1 MNRIVRGTLATSVAL
16 LMVGCVTAPCVF
28 ADAEEEGEN
37 APGLLPQVSA
47 AKVTLEQGLAA
58 AEASGK
64 PLSAK
69 FEIEDGKL
77 QLSVYTK
84 KDGKYFE
91 VVVDHETGAVAK
103 TEEIQ
108 GGDDLKAAQRQDRAM
123 AKAKMSL
130 RQAVGKSVATNAG
143 AKAIRAS
150 AYTSRKGHAMADIDI
165 VVGGKAKEAPQ
176 RLD

>member
-1 MNRIVRGTLATSVAL
+1 MNRIIRGTLVVSIAL
-16 LMVGCVTAPCVF
+16 LAVGCMTAPRVF
-28 ADAEEEGEN
+28 ADADEEGEN
-37 APGLLPQVSA
+37 APGLLPQVTA

-58 AEASGK
+58 AESSGK

-84 KDGKYFE
+84 KDNKYFE
-91 VVVDHETGAVAK
+91 VVVDHETGAVSK
-103 TEEIQ
+103 TEEIK
-108 GGDDLKAAQRQDRAM
+108 GGNDLRAAQRQSRAM
-123 AKAKMSL
+123 AKAKISL
-130 RQAVGKSVATNAG
+130 RQAVEKSVAASAG

>member
-1 MNRIVRGTLATSVAL
+1 MSRIVRGMLVVSVAL
-16 LMVGCVTAPCVF
+16 LAVGCSLGTRAF
-28 ADAEEEGEN
+28 AAEEEGEN
-37 APGLLPQVSA
+37 AAGLLPQVA
-47 AKVTLEQGLAA
+47 TAKVSLGQGLAA
-58 AEASGK
+58 AETAGK

-91 VVVDHETGAVAK
+91 VVVDHETGAIST
-103 TEEIQ
+103 TEEIK
-108 GGDDLKAAQRQDRAM
+108 GGDDLKAAQHQDRAM
-123 AKAKMSL
+123 TKAKITL
-130 RQAVGKSVATNAG
+130 QQAVEKSLAAHAG

-150 AYTSRKGHAMADIDI
+150 AYMSRKGHAIADIDI
-165 VVGGKAKEAPQ
+165 AAGGKASEAPQ

>member
-1 MNRIVRGTLATSVAL
+1 MNRVVRGTLAVSVAL
-16 LMVGCVTAPCVF
+16 LTAGCVAAPRVF
-28 ADAEEEGEN
+28 ADGDEEGEN
-37 APGLLPQVSA
+37 APGLLPQVTA

-84 KDGKYFE
+84 KDNKYFQ
-91 VVVDHETGAVAK
+91 VVVDHETGAVSK
-103 TEEIQ
+103 TEEIK
-108 GGDDLKAAQRQDRAM
+108 GGNDLRAAQRQSRAM
-123 AKAKMSL
+123 AKAKISL
-130 RQAVGKSVATNAG
+130 RQAVEKSVAASAG

>member
-1 MNRIVRGTLATSVAL
+1 MNRVVRGTLAVSVAL
-16 LMVGCVTAPCVF
+16 LTAGCVAAPRVF
-28 ADAEEEGEN
+28 ADGDEEGEN
-37 APGLLPQVSA
+37 APGLLPQVTA

-84 KDGKYFE
+84 KGGKYFE

-103 TEEIQ
+103 TEEIK
-108 GGDDLKAAQRQDRAM
+108 GGGDLKAAQRQDRAM
-123 AKAKMSL
+123 AKAKLSL
-130 RQAVGKSVATNAG
+130 QQAVGKSVAANAG

>member
-1 MNRIVRGTLATSVAL
+1 MSRIVRGMLVVSVAL
-16 LMVGCVTAPCVF
+16 LMMGCAVATRAF
-28 ADAEEEGEN
+28 AAEKEGEN
-37 APGLLPQVSA
+37 APGLLPQIAA
-47 AKVTLEQGLAA
+47 AKVSLEKGLAA
-58 AEASGK
+58 AETAGK

-69 FEIEDGKL
+69 FEIGDGKL

-91 VVVDHETGAVAK
+91 VIVDHETGAVSK
-103 TEEIQ
+103 TEEIK

-123 AKAKMSL
+123 AKAKISL
-130 RQAVGKSVATNAG
+130 QQAVEKSLAAHAG

-165 VVGGKAKEAPQ
+165 VVGGKAREAPQ
-176 RLD
+176 KLD

>member
-1 MNRIVRGTLATSVAL
+1 MHSGESGRDVQVESVRRRGFEDESHRSRNAGL
-16 LMVGCVTAPCVF
+16 VGR
-28 ADAEEEGEN
+28 
-37 APGLLPQVSA
+37 A
-47 AKVTLEQGLAA
+47 A
-58 AEASGK
+58 GK

-84 KDGKYFE
+84 KDGKYYE
-91 VVVDHETGAVAK
+91 IIVDHETGAVSK
-103 TEEIQ
+103 TEEIK

-123 AKAKMSL
+123 TKAKLSL
-130 RQAVGKSVATNAG
+130 QKAVEKSLKAHTG

-150 AYTSRKGHAMADIDI
+150 AYMSRKGHAMADIDI
-165 VVGGKAKEAPQ
+165 VAGGKASEAPQ

>member
-1 MNRIVRGTLATSVAL
+1 MKRIIRGTLTLSVVL
-16 LMVGCVTAPCVF
+16 LMVGCVVTTRTF
-28 ADAEEEGEN
+28 ADADEEGEN
-37 APGLLPQVSA
+37 APGLLPQVAA
-47 AKVTLEQGLAA
+47 AKVSLEQGLAA
-58 AEASGK
+58 AKTFGK

-84 KDGKYFE
+84 KGGKYFE

-103 TEEIQ
+103 TEEIK
-108 GGDDLKAAQRQDRAM
+108 GGGDLKAAQRQDRAM
-123 AKAKMSL
+123 AKAKLSL
-130 RQAVGKSVATNAG
+130 QQAVGKSVAANAG

>member
-1 MNRIVRGTLATSVAL
+1 MNRFVRGTLAVSVVL
-16 LMVGCVTAPCVF
+16 LMVGWVATTRAF
-28 ADAEEEGEN
+28 ADADEEGEN
-37 APGLLPQVSA
+37 APGLLPQVGA
-47 AKVTLEQGLAA
+47 AKVSLEAGLAA
-58 AEASGK
+58 AETSGK

-84 KDGKYFE
+84 KNGKYFE
-91 VVVDHETGAVAK
+91 VIVDHETGAVAK
-103 TEEIQ
+103 TEEIK
-108 GGDDLKAAQRQDRAM
+108 GGDDLKAAQRQGRAM
-123 AKAKMSL
+123 LKAKITL
-130 RQAVGKSVATNAG
+130 QKAVEKAVAANAG

>member
-1 MNRIVRGTLATSVAL
+1 MKRIIRGTLALSVVL
-16 LMVGCVTAPCVF
+16 LMVGCVVTTRAF
-28 ADAEEEGEN
+28 ADADEEGEN
-37 APGLLPQVSA
+37 APGLLPQVAA
-47 AKVTLEQGLAA
+47 AKISLEQGLAA
-58 AEASGK
+58 AKTSGK

-91 VVVDHETGAVAK
+91 VIVDHETGAVAK
-103 TEEIQ
+103 AEEIKD
-108 GGDDLKAAQRQDRAM
+108 GEDLKAAQHQDRAI
-123 AKAKMSL
+123 AKAKITL
-130 RQAVGKSVATNAG
+130 QKAVEKAVAANSG

>member
-1 MNRIVRGTLATSVAL
+1 MSRIVRGMLAVSVAL
-16 LMVGCVTAPCVF
+16 LTVGCAVATGAF
-28 ADAEEEGEN
+28 AAEEEGEN
-37 APGLLPQVSA
+37 APGLLPQVEAS
-47 AKVTLEQGLAA
+47 KVSLEKGLAA
-58 AEASGK
+58 AETAGK

-91 VVVDHETGAVAK
+91 VIVDQETGAVSK
-103 TEEIQ
+103 TEEIK
-108 GGDDLKAAQRQDRAM
+108 GGEDLKAARRQDRAM
-123 AKAKMSL
+123 TKAKMSL
-130 RQAVGKSVATNAG
+130 QKAVEKSLAAHPG

-165 VVGGKAKEAPQ
+165 VAGGKTSEAPQ

>member
-1 MNRIVRGTLATSVAL
+1 MSRIVRGMLVVSVAL
-16 LMVGCVTAPCVF
+16 LTVGCAVATRAM
-28 ADAEEEGEN
+28 AAEEEGEN
-37 APGLLPQVSA
+37 APGLLKQVA
-47 AKVTLEQGLAA
+47 ASKVSLGQGLAA
-58 AEASGK
+58 AESTGK

-91 VVVDHETGAVAK
+91 VVVDHETDAVSK
-103 TEEIQ
+103 TEEIK
-108 GGDDLKAAQRQDRAM
+108 GGNDLRAAQRQSRAM
-123 AKAKMSL
+123 AKAKISL
-130 RQAVGKSVATNAG
+130 RQAVEKSVAASAG

>member
-1 MNRIVRGTLATSVAL
+1 MNRIVRGTLAASFAL
-16 LMVGCVTAPCVF
+16 LMVSLVAAPRVF
-28 ADAEEEGEN
+28 ADSDEEGEN
-37 APGLLPQVSA
+37 ARGLLPQVSA

-84 KDGKYFE
+84 KDGKYYE

-103 TEEIQ
+103 TEEIK
-108 GGDDLKAAQRQDRAM
+108 GGDDLKAAQHQDRAM

-130 RQAVGKSVATNAG
+130 QQAVAKSVAANAG

-150 AYTSRKGHAMADIDI
+150 AYTSRKGHVMADIDI